1 MSGSEAIA
9 STTSAVVLSMRRTSA
24 ALTSFCTRVHLDRA
38 SELVAPGYA
47 HAYRDAVLERV
58 RGELTPTQV
67 RAELN

>member
-1 MSGSEAIA
+1 MSARIVIGRACARLARA
-9 STTSAVVLSMRRTSA
+9 STASCLEAD
-24 ALTSFCTRVHLDRA
+24 RVHLDRA
-38 SELVAPGYA
+38 SELVAPVYA